1 MKTHDVLNQP
11 PPLPDYD
18 PFASDP
24 VLPAAV
30 EREGAGWAAESIS
43 EFGRTV
49 GTAEWVHQGALAN
62 FNEPVLHTHDR
73 QGNRVDEVE
82 FHPSWHR
89 FMEASVNHGL
99 HSLPF
104 EKPAGE
110 GARVARDALFM
121 TMSQVEGGHGCPIS
135 MTTSVVPALRVEPAV
150 SDVWEPCILSR
161 TYDPRLVPVTE
172 KG

>member
-11 PPLPDYD
+11 PPLPDFD
-18 PFASDP
+18 PFGSDP

-49 GTAEWVHQGALAN
+49 GTAEWFHQGALAN

-73 QGNRVDEVE
+73 QGNRIDEVE

-104 EKPAGE
+104 EQPAGE
-110 GARVARDALFM
+110 GARVAVRACAVCAP
-121 TMSQVEGGHGCPIS
+121 TARRAGHAGIDSAFEPHHGDRGTRLIERC
-135 MTTSVVPALRVEPAV
+135 ALRV
-150 SDVWEPCILSR
+150 
-161 TYDPRLVPVTE
+161 
-172 KG
+172 